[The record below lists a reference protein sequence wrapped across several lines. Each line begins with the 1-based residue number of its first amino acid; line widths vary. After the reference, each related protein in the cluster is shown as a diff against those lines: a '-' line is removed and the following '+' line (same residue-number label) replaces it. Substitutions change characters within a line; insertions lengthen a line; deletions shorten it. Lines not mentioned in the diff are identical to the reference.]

1 MRSRLQDHVVDLH
14 SPHLTL
20 GSHTK
25 YSLNQVSWILKCV
38 NDGAPERKSVQG
50 ITIDWI
56 NSLDLDDAVWIEK
69 TTQGGYCVWIHIS
82 DVSEVIPIF
91 SPLDIEAL
99 HRTTSIYRRDT
110 IHNMFPCELV
120 NGVLSLDPNWQ
131 EKLTCTLQIDVN
143 KEGDIENYDLYESR
157 FTNLRRYDYE
167 SFWSDYVN
175 LESEH
180 FTTLRLL
187 NELSTKLRVKRILQ
201 WWLLHFWDDD
211 RRLFLD
217 DTKKR
222 HEHATAAAK
231 VSHDI
236 IESLMVL
243 ANTTVWNHLAQHPWV
258 PSLYRRHDVLNESS
272 FYYHKPCQHAGLK
285 VENYTHFTSPIRRYI
300 DLVIHRVLKALI
312 RWDDVPYTQPDV
324 QFIAVHANNVRLL
337 VDTYWSQI
345 DKETRGH
352 EFIEKIEH
360 RLWRP
365 PLVCDMKMTI
375 KKNTVEEKRLPK
387 AILQAISDNIQSK
400 PRDTW
405 IWSVGVILLSRE
417 TDLKKLLKDT
427 ILNHTGMRVRWFLNV
442 LWQTRITLWEDPIF
456 TIEEQE
462 LEGQYHIQ
470 ILCRGVSI
478 VTNSCD
484 VLWDNAYRDLP
495 HQCRRECV
503 WQLFD
508 FFIDADDILT
518 VSKPKTTSPYTDT
531 ER

>member
-1 MRSRLQDHVVDLH
+1 MRSTIQDHVVDLH

-20 GSHTK
+20 GSHNK
-25 YSLNQVSWILKCV
+25 YSLDQVSWILKRFK
-38 NDGAPERKSVQG
+38 DTAPERKSVQG
-50 ITIDWI
+50 ITIDGV
-56 NSLDLDDAVWIEK
+56 NSVDLDDAVWVEK
-69 TTQGGYCVWIHIS
+69 TAWGYCVWIHIS

-110 IHNMFPCELV
+110 IHNMFPPELA
-120 NGVLSLDPNWQ
+120 NGFLSLNPDGQ

-143 KEGDIENYDLYESR
+143 SEGDITHYDLYESR

-167 SFWSDYVN
+167 SFWADYVN
-175 LESEH
+175 PESEY
-180 FTTLRLL
+180 FSTLHLF

-217 DTKKR
+217 DSKKR
-222 HEHATAAAK
+222 QEHPTAAAK

-243 ANTTVWNHLAQHPWV
+243 ANTTVWNHLAQHPFV
-258 PSLYRRHDVLNESS
+258 PSLFRRHDALNETS

-312 RWDDVPYTQPDV
+312 RCDEVPYTQSDV

-337 VDTYWSQI
+337 VNTYWSQI
-345 DKETRGH
+345 DKEARGH
-352 EFIEKIEH
+352 EFIEKMEN

-375 KKNTVEEKRLPK
+375 KNNTVEENRLPK
-387 AILQAISDNIQSK
+387 AIFQAISDNILSK

-405 IWSVGVILLSRE
+405 IWAVGVILLSRE
-417 TDLKKLLKDT
+417 TELKKLLKDT

-442 LWQTRITLWEDPIF
+442 LWQTRITLWEDSIF

-462 LEGQYHIQ
+462 SDGKYRIEIF
-470 ILCRGVSI
+470 CRGVSI
-478 VTNSCD
+478 VQNSCGISAENVD
-484 VLWDNAYRDLP
+484 KDLP
-495 HQCRRECV
+495 HQCRRDSV

-508 FFIDADDILT
+508 FFIDADNILNE
-518 VSKPKTTSPYTDT
+518 SKPKTISPYTDT